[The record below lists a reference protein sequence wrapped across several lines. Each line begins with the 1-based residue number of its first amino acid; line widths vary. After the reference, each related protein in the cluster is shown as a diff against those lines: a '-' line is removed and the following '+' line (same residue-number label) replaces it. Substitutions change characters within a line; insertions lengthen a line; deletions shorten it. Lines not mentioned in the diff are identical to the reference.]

1 VSYAYR
7 DRFAQLGLV
16 QSMNRPRRMN
26 DSAFM
31 ESFFHSMKA
40 DKYHGRHF
48 DGPAELIQTVKRY
61 MPFYNTKRL
70 HSSIGYL
77 APATY
82 EAQCAN

>member
-1 VSYAYR
+1 
-7 DRFAQLGLV
+7 V

-26 DSAFM
+26 DNAFM

-40 DKYHGRHF
+40 DQSHGRHF
-48 DGPAELIQTVKRY
+48 DRPADLIQTVKRY
-61 MPFYNTKRL
+61 MRFCNTQRL

>member
-1 VSYAYR
+1 
-7 DRFAQLGLV
+7 
-16 QSMNRPRRMN
+16 MN

-31 ESFFHSMKA
+31 ESFFHSFKA

-48 DGPAELIQTVKRY
+48 DRPSDLIQTVKQY
-61 MPFYNTKRL
+61 MPFYNTQRL

-77 APATY
+77 APSSY